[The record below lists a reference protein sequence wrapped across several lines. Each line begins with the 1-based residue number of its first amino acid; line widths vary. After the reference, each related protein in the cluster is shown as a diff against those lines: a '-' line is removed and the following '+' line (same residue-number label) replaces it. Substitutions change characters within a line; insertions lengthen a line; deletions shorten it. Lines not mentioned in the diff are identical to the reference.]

1 MIMGSAPA
9 ELLPPTLRFIERDWL
24 SANHVLGLDAD
35 GATLI
40 DTGYAKHA
48 ELTLRLMDHAL
59 QGSAH
64 PGLKRIVNTHLHSDH
79 CGGNALLKAH
89 YGCEIVITAA
99 EWNSVMNWD
108 PQSLSFVSTGQRC
121 ERFVPDS
128 AYQPGD
134 WLHFGEIDWQVLA
147 APGHD
152 PHSTILYSPDE
163 KILISADAL
172 WENGFGITFPE
183 LIGQSGFAEQAAVL
197 DLIETLDVNLVIPGH
212 GSMFTDVSGALIR
225 ARSRLQA
232 MREPA
237 LRNCRAVLKVLM
249 KFALLDEERMHLPSL
264 AQRFSHAAYI
274 VGAAQSLGMTLD
286 EAMRWSVAELVRQ
299 GEVRMEGDWVVN

>member
-1 MIMGSAPA
+1 M
-9 ELLPPTLRFIERDWL
+9 LPQRLRFIERDWL
-24 SANHVLGLDAD
+24 SANHVIGLDHD
-35 GATLI
+35 GATII

-48 ELTLRLMDHAL
+48 ALTLDLVEHTL
-59 QGSAH
+59 KSNGQKH
-64 PGLKRIVNTHLHSDH
+64 LKRIINTHLHSDH

-89 YGCEIVITAA
+89 YGCEIVITES
-99 EWNSVMNWD
+99 EWNSVMDWD
-108 PQSLSFVSTGQRC
+108 PKTLSFVGTGQRC
-121 ERFVPDS
+121 ERFVPDRS
-128 AYQPGD
+128 YQAGQT
-134 WLHFGEIDWQVLA
+134 LHFGEIDWQVLA

-152 PHSTILYSPDE
+152 PHSTILYAPNE

-197 DLIETLDVNLVIPGH
+197 DLIEALDVKLVIPGH

-232 MREPA
+232 MQEPPQ
-237 LRNCRAVLKVLM
+237 RNCRAVLKVLM

-264 AQRFSHAAYI
+264 AQRFSQAAYI

-286 EAMRWSVAELVRQ
+286 EAMRWSVSELVRQ
-299 GEVRMEGDWVVN
+299 GEVRMDGDWVIN